1 MNPKIK
7 KRTKRPNK
15 NSRNEIGNKTIIS
28 IFKSKK
34 FDFFIP
40 VIIILSVINSLRAAT
55 SQYYLFGYADDIIMV
70 YWASEHVNQ
79 PLTLLSQGPGNGY
92 RPTYYL
98 FYAFGYLLW
107 GANEFYYYLLN
118 GIVFA
123 GAMVYLYRLIKLI
136 SDRLSGIIAVLLFLF
151 LDASFILVWKMNYI
165 VSIAEMFFIA
175 SSLYY
180 SIHFFEKADKKS
192 LVLAIVLAV
201 FAFGAKEQSIVIIP
215 LVNIMYLLHKR
226 SNPTFPPKV
235 KVVAILLSLAP
246 MIFYFVVITF
256 FSPEITI
263 SKSASLTELAKSRLI
278 YYIEQELSWQLKNP
292 YLLFL
297 GCIGALYFYQFK
309 HEKYGRLSSSLLK
322 NVLAI
327 VIISIVFVLLR
338 SGSLYSLEGSLFTV
352 MLLMVGFLFGDIS
365 QRLGVIWFAAGFAP
379 LLFVSLG
386 PVQPTYLAEP
396 NMGMVLFIGVSL
408 SKYLGQFF
416 LSGSGRKPEHDATL
430 RFLKTVN
437 IIIVLIIIVLQLS
450 EVPVQIQ
457 NTNNYQKMRA
467 ESETSFRESI
477 DYIKVSVPQNGRIY
491 YIPEEQRTKV
501 GGEQIPP
508 HILHELLC
516 IKGRCDIRIE
526 LLSSLE
532 ISGGEK
538 HPGEYIVLLSNLDIY
553 LFFNEYKPMLRDDL
567 YASQKAI
574 KNGEYQALILG
585 LA

>member
-1 MNPKIK
+1 M
-7 KRTKRPNK
+7 
-15 NSRNEIGNKTIIS
+15 
-28 IFKSKK
+28 K
-34 FDFFIP
+34 FDVFIP
-40 VIIILSVINSLRAAT
+40 VIIILSLINALRAAT
-55 SQYYLFGYADDIIMV
+55 SQYYIFGYADDIMWV
-70 YWASEHVNQ
+70 QWASEHIDK
-79 PLTLLSQGPGNGY
+79 PLTLLSHGPGNGY
-92 RPTYYL
+92 RPTYNL

-118 GIVFA
+118 GVVFA

-136 SDRLSGIIAVLLFLF
+136 SDRLSGIVAVFLFLF

-165 VSIAEMFFIA
+165 VSIAEMFFIT

-192 LVLAIVLAV
+192 LALAVVLAV
-201 FAFGAKEQSIVIIP
+201 FAFGAKEQSVVIIP
-215 LVNIMYLLHKR
+215 LVNIMYLIHKR
-226 SNPTFPPKV
+226 NSPTFPPKV

-246 MIFYFVVITF
+246 MILYSVAITF

-278 YYIEQELSWQLKNP
+278 YYIEQELSWQFKNP

-309 HEKYGRLSSSLLK
+309 HEKYGRLPLSLLK

-327 VIISIVFVLLR
+327 VIILIVFALLR
-338 SGSLYSLEGSLFTV
+338 SGSLYSLEGSLFTI
-352 MLLMVGFLFGDIS
+352 MLLVVGFVFGDLS
-365 QRLGVIWFAAGFAP
+365 QRLGLVWFAAGFAP

-396 NMGMVLFIGVSL
+396 NMGMVLFIGVTL
-408 SKYLGQFF
+408 SKYLRQFF
-416 LSGSGRKPEHDATL
+416 SSGSDIKSEQDATL

-437 IIIVLIIIVLQLS
+437 IIIVLIILVLQLS
-450 EVPVQIQ
+450 AVPVQIQ

-477 DYIKVSVPQNGRIY
+477 DYIKASVPENGRIY
-491 YIPEEQRTKV
+491 YIPEEQRSKV
-501 GGEQIPP
+501 GGEQIPR
-508 HILHELLC
+508 HALRTLLC
-516 IKGRCDIRIE
+516 LKGRCDIKIE
-526 LLSSLE
+526 SLSSLD
-532 ISGGEK
+532 INSSIN
-538 HPGEYIVLLSNLDIY
+538 HQGEYIVIPSNLDIY
-553 LFFNEYKPMLRDDL
+553 IFFNEYKSLLRNDI
-567 YASQKAI
+567 YSSQKII
-574 KNGEYQALILG
+574 KNGEYEAMVLG